1 MDDTTTPTAP
11 AGLRQL
17 RAAVESM
24 RTGDQVGIGGL
35 LGMTADTVD
44 EGTVTFTLST
54 RPDFS
59 NPLGI
64 VHGGIAATMLDSA
77 MGCAVHTTLGEGE
90 GYSTVDLHVHYTR
103 PIPLDLGEIRAT
115 GTVVHRGRRIATAEG
130 KVHDADGRLLAH
142 ATTTC
147 LVMGA

>member
-1 MDDTTTPTAP
+1 MDDTTTTEP

-17 RAAVESM
+17 RSAVESM
-24 RTGDQVGIGGL
+24 RDGGRVGIGAL
-35 LGMTADTVD
+35 LGMTADTVE
-44 EGTVTFTLST
+44 EGTVSFSLST
-54 RPDFS
+54 KADFA

-77 MGCAVHTTLGEGE
+77 MGCAVHTTLGDGE

-147 LVMGA
+147 LIMSA